1 MLELIKSRRSI
12 RRYQD
17 KAVEQEKLDAILK
30 SALMAPS
37 SRGRRPWEFIVVN
50 DREKIKK
57 LSLCRG
63 PSSRFLADA
72 PLAVI
77 VAAKGEIGSVWVED
91 ASIAAAY
98 MQLAAHSLGLGSCWI
113 QVRDRAHDDK
123 QTAEEYIREIVNIPG
138 SLNIL
143 CMLAVG
149 YPAEEKPAHDEEK
162 LLYDKIHYNRY

>member
-91 ASIAAAY
+91 SSIAASY

-113 QVRDRAHDDK
+113 QVRDRAYDDK
-123 QTAEEYIREIVNIPG
+123 QTSEEYIRGILNIPD
-138 SLNIL
+138 SVKVL

-149 YPAEEKPAHDEEK
+149 YPAEEKPAHSEEN
-162 LLYDKIHYNRY
+162 LLLSKIHYNKY